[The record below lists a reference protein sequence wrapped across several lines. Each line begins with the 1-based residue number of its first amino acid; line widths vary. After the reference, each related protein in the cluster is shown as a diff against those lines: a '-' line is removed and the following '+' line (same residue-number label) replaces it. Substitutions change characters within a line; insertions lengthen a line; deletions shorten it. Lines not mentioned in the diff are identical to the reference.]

1 MTFSLDDVTR
11 IARLA
16 RIDIDADAARDVR
29 DKLDAIFGLIDA
41 LQAVDTTGVA
51 PMAHA
56 QDVTL
61 PLRDDAVT
69 EIDRHAL
76 YQAGAPSVAD
86 GLYLVPKV
94 IE

>member
-1 MTFSLDDVTR
+1 MSLSLADVDR
-11 IARLA
+11 IAHLA
-16 RIDIDADAARDVR
+16 RIRIDARQAEDVR
-29 DKLDAIFGLIDA
+29 AQLDAIFALIDELA
-41 LQAVDTTGVA
+41 AVDTTGVE

-61 PLRDDAVT
+61 ALREDAVT
-69 EIDRHAL
+69 ETDNRAA
-76 YQAGAPSVAD
+76 YQRAAPAVEH

>member
-1 MTFSLDDVTR
+1 MSFSLDDVAR
-11 IARLA
+11 LARLA
-16 RIDIDADAARDVR
+16 RIDIDADAASDVR
-29 DKLDAIFGLIDA
+29 GKLDAIFALIDA
-41 LQAVDTTGVA
+41 LQAIDTRGVE

-69 EIDRHAL
+69 EPDRHAL
-76 YQAGAPSVAD
+76 YQASAPAIAD

>member
-1 MTFSLDDVTR
+1 MTISVADV
-11 IARLA
+11 ARLA
-16 RIDIDADAARDVR
+16 HLARIEIDAEQAEDVR
-29 DKLDAIFGLIDA
+29 AKLDAIFHLLDQ
-41 LQAVDTTGVA
+41 LNAVDTTGVV

-61 PLRDDAVT
+61 PLREDAVT
-69 EIDRHAL
+69 EADRHAL
-76 YQAGAPSVAD
+76 YQSVAPEVEA